1 LPAVAEQN
9 LYYYPALSP
18 DESRLA
24 VTLFSTQGTSNIWI
38 FDLKRGTKSRLTFGA
53 GMQIQALW
61 SRDGRTLYYVAD
73 TKGARHIYAR
83 AADGSG
89 SEQTILETEG
99 EGEIFPNLSA
109 DGRYLVY
116 VRQVPSGPRSI
127 WGLPLFG
134 ERKPF
139 PIVQTPAKFDSRNP
153 AVSPAGKWMAYESNE
168 SGWAQVYITAFPG
181 GGAKWQVSTNGG
193 VDPRWRGDG
202 KELYF
207 LDPSD
212 DLIAVDV
219 DTSSGVPSLGVPHVL
234 MQAIGVQRQFG
245 SYVVTADGKRFL
257 INSSNTKEESEPLTL
272 VTNWTAELKR

>member
-73 TKGARHIYAR
+73 TKGTRHIYAR